1 MQITYFGKDN
11 KFAKVS
17 PDDGYKLTSYNEET
31 QNILFFA
38 WCNGLTCLSEK
49 LPMYHQ
55 ISDEKVAELDARKEL
70 ALADFNKASDYE
82 DRG

>member
-17 PDDGYKLTSYNEET
+17 PDEGYKLTSYDEET
-31 QNILFFA
+31 QDILFFA
-38 WCNGLTCLSEK
+38 WYNSLTCLSKK
-49 LPMYHQ
+49 LSMYHQ

-70 ALADFNKASDYE
+70 ALAAFDEASDI
-82 DRG
+82 RG